1 MGKAGKALREVLK
14 TSGIS
19 QNKLAVVMGI
29 GRSTVNHWV
38 NEKRDPLAE
47 TIPEIV
53 AALETLDEDA
63 AKNFLFLYLGRVM
76 ETPPPDDGTS

>member
-38 NEKRDPLAE
+38 NEKRDPLAD

-76 ETPPPDDGTS
+76 ETPPPDDAMS

>member
-1 MGKAGKALREVLK
+1 MGKAGKALRQVLN
-14 TSGIS
+14 TYGIS
-19 QNKLAVVMGI
+19 QNRLAIAIGI
-29 GRSTVNHWV
+29 NRSTVSQWV